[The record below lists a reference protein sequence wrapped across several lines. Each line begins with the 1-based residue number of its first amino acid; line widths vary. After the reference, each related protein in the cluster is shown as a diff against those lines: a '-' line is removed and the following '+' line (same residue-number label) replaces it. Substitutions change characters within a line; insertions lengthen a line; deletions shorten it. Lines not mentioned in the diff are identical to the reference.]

1 MERVFIRPVESGFGY
16 RRDVDGLRAVAVLS
30 VVFFHAGP
38 WSLVLFAIPFLVLLS
53 EPVSGLINLVIIGI
67 GLLQAWRITQPDR
80 APILGPER

>member
-1 MERVFIRPVESGFGY
+1 MTPAPARIASQESFHP
-16 RRDVDGLRAVAVLS
+16 LR
-30 VVFFHAGP
+30 FAGA
-38 WSLVLFAIPFLVLLS
+38 LAILIGVTFAIPFLVLLS